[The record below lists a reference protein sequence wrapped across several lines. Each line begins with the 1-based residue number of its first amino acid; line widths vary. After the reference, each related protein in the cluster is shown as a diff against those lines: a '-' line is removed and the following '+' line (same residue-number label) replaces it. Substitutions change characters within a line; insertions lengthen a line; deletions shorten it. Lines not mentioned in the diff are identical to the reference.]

1 MYKARVGKLLM
12 FCQIQTSKLRV
23 NNLQSVILISLEVL
37 TNPNT
42 SLEADRLSKFFKV
55 LFVPSIMKE
64 FISKILPTS
73 AFIPLNIM
81 FSRLVT
87 IT

>member
-1 MYKARVGKLLM
+1 M

-23 NNLQSVILISLEVL
+23 NNLQSVILITLEVL

-42 SLEADRLSKFFKV
+42 SLKANRLSKFLKSALCAINHEGIYFKFYSSYQC
-55 LFVPSIMKE
+55 LY
-64 FISKILPTS
+64 
-73 AFIPLNIM
+73 IM